1 MKLIVSLLAL
11 ASAQFKP
18 KPCCVTYTIDD
29 TREIQFEG
37 VNYSG
42 TYHKKVVSKE
52 DGRIYQL
59 VSVESD
65 VYLYWT
71 MKGTWVTLC
80 SLSAV

>member
-1 MKLIVSLLAL
+1 MKLIVSFLAL

-42 TYHKKVVSKE
+42 TYHKKVVKMNMNKKS
-52 DGRIYQL
+52 R
-59 VSVESD
+59 S
-65 VYLYWT
+65 
-71 MKGTWVTLC
+71 MK
-80 SLSAV
+80 SRHEIER